1 MDRIQG
7 VCELWMG
14 KKLHLYFNSMFLSWD
29 SFVLF
34 FSYPGRLILETFLV
48 ITTGWE
54 GTVGIKW
61 IEGRDASKKIPT
73 TKSCPV
79 QNVNSAMVEINPALT
94 GF

>member
-1 MDRIQG
+1 MNFG
-7 VCELWMG
+7 WG
-14 KKLHLYFNSMFLSWD
+14 KNYIFILTQCFSAGIVLS
-29 SFVLF
+29 SFSVTL
-34 FSYPGRLILETFLV
+34 GRLILETFLV
-48 ITTGWE
+48 IATGWE